1 VTLSDVCIRRPVFAV
16 MLIGGLVVLG
26 FVSLPRLGIDLF
38 PRVEFP
44 IVVVSTVLEGAAPET
59 IEREVSQVLEESIN
73 TIEGIRTLSSASMD
87 SLSLVY
93 VEFELEY
100 DIREKAQEVRDKV
113 AAVRGDLPRDIEPPV
128 VDRVDPDAAPILA
141 VMLSGPHSIRAL
153 SEYADKR
160 VKTRL
165 ERIPGVGSVSLAGD
179 RRREIRIWV
188 DPLRLTGYGLG
199 VDDVIAA
206 LQQGHVELPG
216 GRLET
221 GREEWVLKTL
231 GKLTDPEQFGSL
243 VVAERGGRVIHLRD
257 VTTVEDGMAEQ
268 RTLSRLNGRPGVSL
282 LVRRQSGENT
292 VAVADAVKAALEEL
306 RAELPPGYE
315 MVLAFDS
322 SVFIRSAITGVF
334 VDMIYGVLLA
344 SVVVLLFLRNV
355 RSTMIAAIAIP
366 SSLVAS
372 FTLFYAL
379 DFTLNTMTLMALS
392 LSIGMLIDDAI
403 VVLENVYR
411 HMEAGAAGAE
421 AASRGTAE
429 IGLAV
434 LSTTLATCAVFVP
447 IAFMSG
453 VVGRFFREFGLVAT
467 CAVLVSML
475 VALTLTPMLCSRYLR
490 AQTPR
495 GRLWEGLEAGY
506 RWLERHYRRRLAWGL
521 SHRGLVVG
529 LALAAVAGGVWVA
542 RGVPV
547 DFVIAEDRSE
557 FNVWIKRPL
566 GSGVDQTRESVA
578 AVEDALRTLPEVR
591 VSFATIGAGARKR
604 VNEAQIYV
612 QLVHK
617 SERDR
622 SQEELMAAARALVE
636 GLDLGLQDF
645 AIEEIP
651 FINVA
656 GARSAQLMYAVRGPD
671 IDRLHLYAGTLAGR
685 MREAGGYS
693 DVYLSYETGKPEVA
707 LDITRERA
715 AELGVPALQIGRTM
729 AALYAGFKAASFEEG
744 GERYDVRV
752 QLLPEY
758 RDRLDKLELV
768 RVRSQSGALVPLPNL
783 VTPRVGSG
791 PVQIDRESRTRSV
804 TVYANLAG
812 KAAATADAEVER
824 FGRELELP
832 AGYEFDAVGP
842 SKRLRETTAAVGFA
856 FVLALV
862 AIYMILASQF
872 NSFVHP
878 FTIMLSA
885 PLSFLGAFA
894 AIRLLGYS
902 LDVMGQIA
910 FLMLM
915 GIVMKNGILLVDYTN
930 TLRARGLPLRDAVLE
945 AGPTRMRPVL
955 MTAVSTIF
963 GMLPLAFGRGDGSEW
978 RAPMGIV
985 SIGGLAA
992 STLLTLLVVPVV
1004 YTLVD
1009 EAGTWLAARWRSLPA
1024 LAAGGSS
1031 RSSRKKAAS
1040 SARPASPDLR

>member
-1 VTLSDVCIRRPVFAV
+1 MTLSDVCIRRPVFAV

-26 FVSLPRLGIDLF
+26 LVSLPRLGIDLF

-44 IVVVSTVLEGAAPET
+44 IVVVTTVLEGAAPET
-59 IEREVSQVLEESIN
+59 IEREVTQVLEESIN

-113 AAVRGDLPRDIEPPV
+113 AAVRGELPRVIDPPV
-128 VDRVDPDAAPILA
+128 VDRVVPEAAPILA

-188 DPLRLTGYGLG
+188 DPLRLSGYGLA
-199 VDDVIAA
+199 VDDVIGA
-206 LQQGHVELPG
+206 LQQGHVEMPG

-315 MVLAFDS
+315 MILAFDS
-322 SVFIRSAITGVF
+322 SRFIRSAISGVF

-355 RSTMIAAIAIP
+355 RSTVIAAIAIP
-366 SSLVAS
+366 SSLIAS

-379 DFTLNTMTLMALS
+379 GFTLNTMTLMALS

-411 HMEAGAAGAE
+411 HMEEGQAGAE

-453 VVGRFFREFGLVAT
+453 VVGRFFREFGLVAAS
-467 CAVLVSML
+467 AVLVSML
-475 VALTLTPMLCSRYLR
+475 VALTLTPMLCARYLR
-490 AQTPR
+490 AQTPS
-495 GRLWEGLEAGY
+495 GRLWDALESAY
-506 RWLERHYRRRLAWGL
+506 TWMEQHYRRSLAWGL
-521 SHRGLVVG
+521 AHRGTVVG
-529 LALAAVAGGVWVA
+529 FALAAVIAGVWVA

-578 AVEDALRTLPEVR
+578 AVEEALRSLPEVR

-617 SERDR
+617 SERDL
-622 SQEELMAAARALVE
+622 SQDEVMSAVRERVAA
-636 GLDLGLQDF
+636 LDLGLQDF
-645 AIEEIP
+645 AVEEIP
-651 FINVA
+651 FVNVA
-656 GARSAQLMYAVRGPD
+656 GARNAELMYAVRGPD

-685 MREAGGYS
+685 MRDAGGYS

-715 AELGVPALQIGRTM
+715 AEMGVPVLQIGRTM
-729 AALYAGFKAASFEEG
+729 AALYAGFKAATFEEG

-752 QLLPEY
+752 QLRPEY

-768 RVRSQSGALVPLPNL
+768 RVRAPSGALVPLPNL
-783 VTPRVGSG
+783 VTTRVGSG
-791 PVQIDRESRTRSV
+791 PVQIDRESRTRSI
-804 TVYANLAG
+804 TVYSNLDG
-812 KAAATADAEVER
+812 KAAATADAEVSGFAR
-824 FGRELELP
+824 DLHLP
-832 AGYEFDAVGP
+832 TGYEFEPIGP

-856 FVLALV
+856 FALALV

-894 AIRLLGYS
+894 TIRLLGLS

-930 TLRARGLPLRDAVLE
+930 KLRARGLPLYEAVLE

-963 GMLPLAFGRGDGSEW
+963 GMLPLALGQSDGSEW

-985 SIGGLAA
+985 SIGGLTA
-992 STLLTLLVVPVV
+992 STLLTLLVVPIV
-1004 YTLVD
+1004 YTLLD
-1009 EAGTWLAARWRSLPA
+1009 EAGAWFTSQWRRLRDAIRAATPA
-1024 LAAGGSS
+1024 A
-1031 RSSRKKAAS
+1031 
-1040 SARPASPDLR
+1040 

>member
-16 MLIGGLVVLG
+16 MLIGGLVALG
-26 FVSLPRLGIDLF
+26 IVSVPRLGIDLF

-73 TIEGIRTLSSASMD
+73 TIEGIRTLTSASMD

-113 AAVRGDLPRDIEPPV
+113 AAVRGELPRDIDPPV
-128 VDRVDPDAAPILA
+128 VDRVDPDASPILA

-188 DPLRLTGYGLG
+188 DPLRLAGYGLS
-199 VDDVIAA
+199 VDDVIGA
-206 LQQGHVELPG
+206 LQQGHVEMPG

-243 VVAERGGRVIHLRD
+243 GVAERGGRGIHLRD

-292 VAVADAVKAALEEL
+292 VAVADAVKVALEEL

-315 MVLAFDS
+315 MVMAFDS
-322 SVFIRSAITGVF
+322 SRFIRSAISGVAA
-334 VDMIYGVLLA
+334 DMVYGVILA
-344 SVVVLLFLRNV
+344 SIVVLLFLRNV
-355 RSTMIAAIAIP
+355 RSTLIAAIAIP

-379 DFTLNTMTLMALS
+379 GFTLNTMTLMALS

-411 HMEAGAAGAE
+411 HMEEGETGAA
-421 AASRGTAE
+421 AASKGTAE

-453 VVGRFFREFGLVAT
+453 VVGRFFREFGLVAAF
-467 CAVLVSML
+467 AVLVSML
-475 VALTLTPMLCSRYLR
+475 VSLTLTPMLCARYLR
-490 AQTPR
+490 AQTPS
-495 GRLWEGLEAGY
+495 GRLWDALELAY
-506 RWLERHYRRRLAWGL
+506 TWLEERYRRRLAWGL
-521 SHRGLVVG
+521 AHRWLVVG
-529 LALAAVAGGVWVA
+529 LAVAAVIGGLWVA

-578 AVEDALRTLPEVR
+578 AVEEALRTLPEVR

-617 SERDR
+617 SRRDR
-622 SQEELMAAARALVE
+622 SQQELMSAVRDVVAK
-636 GLDLGLQDF
+636 LDLGLQDY
-645 AIEEIP
+645 AVEEIP
-651 FINVA
+651 FVNVA
-656 GARSAQLMYAVRGPD
+656 GARNAELMYAVRGPD
-671 IDRLHLYAGTLAGR
+671 IDRLHLYAGTLANR
-685 MREAGGYS
+685 MRSAGGYS

-715 AELGVPALQIGRTM
+715 AELGVPVLQIGRTM
-729 AALYAGFKAASFEEG
+729 AALYAGFKAATFEAG

-752 QLLPEY
+752 QLRPEY

-768 RVRSQSGALVPLPNL
+768 RVRAPSGALVPLPNL
-783 VTPRVGSG
+783 VSMRVGSG
-791 PVQIDRESRTRSV
+791 PVQIDRESRTRSI

-812 KAAATADAEVER
+812 KAAATADAEVSG
-824 FGRELELP
+824 FARELELP
-832 AGYEFDAVGP
+832 SGYEFDAIGP

-856 FVLALV
+856 FLLALV

-894 AIRLLGYS
+894 AIRLMGLS

-930 TLRARGLPLRDAVLE
+930 TLRARGLPLYEAVLE

-985 SIGGLAA
+985 SIGGLTA

-1004 YTLVD
+1004 YTLFD
-1009 EAGTWLAARWRSLPA
+1009 EAGNWL
-1024 LAAGGSS
+1024 
-1031 RSSRKKAAS
+1031 
-1040 SARPASPDLR
+1040 SARLRHLRTGRRATTPAA